1 MKKKLLTMLAATTLP
16 VMVFAQQ
23 PPAVNDDPF
32 AAMLQLQREM
42 DAAMARFHEQ
52 MMKEA
57 GFNDFMQ
64 LHASMPAVDLKDA
77 GDHYE
82 MKMNIPGA
90 SKKSIDIHAENRIVT
105 VSAKQEE
112 VQDVNESNYY
122 RHERRVSSYMRSV
135 LVPEDADTARMKTEY
150 KNGVLTIIMPKRKQ

>member
-1 MKKKLLTMLAATTLP
+1 MKTLIRGTLAALALPAMLAA
-16 VMVFAQQ
+16 Q
-23 PPAVNDDPF
+23 PSTVNEDPF
-32 AAMLQLQREM
+32 TAMLQLQREM

-57 GFNDFMQ
+57 GFNDFML
-64 LHASMPAVDLKDA
+64 LHASMPAVDLKDG

-90 SKKSIDIHAENRIVT
+90 SAKSIDIHTENHIVT

-122 RHERRVSSYMRSV
+122 HHERRVSSYMRSV
-135 LVPEDADTARMKTEY
+135 LVPEDADTGRMKTEY
-150 KNGVLTIIMPKRKQ
+150 KNGVLTIIMPKKKQ